1 MQNYPLWYYYRL
13 LIGSIIVLAVVGAL
27 LGHVWLVLS
36 LGLTFFVAWSIK
48 QQHSLL
54 KWLRNPTGAPPSAD
68 GLWGQLFDELYN
80 RQRAHS
86 AEIFRLRALLQRV
99 RASAEAIPDGVIMVQ
114 NDGSIEWWNASA
126 EKMLGLKP
134 DDRGSALTNLIR
146 DPKFVRYF
154 KRGGGDSIKLSAP
167 GREHVRL
174 QMTLVT
180 YNQTERLLM
189 VRDITRLLQ
198 LEQMRQDFVA
208 NASHELRTPLTVL
221 RGYLETILD
230 QQERVPSFLHRP
242 LKQMFGQSK
251 RMGNL
256 VEDLLLL
263 TRLDADET
271 DMLSSEV
278 FVDNLMD
285 QLVSDAQALSG
296 EKQHRITFINEA
308 KINLLGNPNEL
319 RSAFS
324 NLVFNAVH
332 YTPANGE
339 ITIRW
344 QQEGGR
350 LIFSVS
356 DNGIGIDPAHIP
368 RLTERFYRVDIS
380 RSSATGG
387 TGLGLAIVK
396 HVLQHHDAHLD
407 VHSKPGQGSTFACV
421 FPLAR
426 AATPSNP

>member
-1 MQNYPLWYYYRL
+1 MQNYPIWYYYRL
-13 LIGSIIVLAVVGAL
+13 LIGSIIVLAIVGAL

-36 LGLTFFVAWSIK
+36 LGLTLFVAWSIR
-48 QQHSLL
+48 QQHALL
-54 KWLRNPTGAPPSAD
+54 KWLRNPSGTPPNAQ

-126 EKMLGLKP
+126 EAMLGLKQE
-134 DDRGSALTNLIR
+134 DRGSALTNLIR

-154 KRGGGDSIKLSAP
+154 NRGGGDSIKLSAP

-230 QQERVPSFLHRP
+230 QSDRVPSFLHRP

-271 DMLSSEV
+271 DDQGSEV
-278 FVDNLMD
+278 FIDNLMG
-285 QLVSDAQALSG
+285 QLIEDAQALSG
-296 EKQHRITFINEA
+296 EKNHSITFTNEA
-308 KINLLGNPNEL
+308 NVNLQGNPNAL

-332 YTPANGE
+332 YTPENGRIDIAWRNE
-339 ITIRW
+339 RG
-344 QQEGGR
+344 Q
-350 LIFSVS
+350 LVFSVT
-356 DNGIGIDPAHIP
+356 DDGIGIDPAHIP

-396 HVLQHHDAHLD
+396 HVVQHHDGHLD
-407 VHSKPGQGSTFACV
+407 VRSTLGQGSQFSCV
-421 FPLAR
+421 FPHSR
-426 AATPSNP
+426 AAQQ

>member
-1 MQNYPLWYYYRL
+1 MQNYPIWYYYRL
-13 LIGSIIVLAVVGAL
+13 LVGSIIVLSVVGAL

-36 LGLTFFVAWSIK
+36 LGLALFVAWSIR
-48 QQHSLL
+48 QQHALL
-54 KWLRNPTGAPPSAD
+54 MWLRNPTGTPPNAQ

-134 DDRGSALTNLIR
+134 DDRGSSLTNLIR

-154 KRGGGDSIKLSAP
+154 NRGGGDSIKLSAP
-167 GREHVRL
+167 GKEHVRL

-230 QQERVPSFLHRP
+230 QEERLPKFLHRP
-242 LKQMFGQSK
+242 LQQMFGQSK

-263 TRLDADET
+263 TRLDADEANGKA
-271 DMLSSEV
+271 SEV
-278 FVDNLMD
+278 FIDNLME
-285 QLVSDAQALSG
+285 QLISDSEALSG
-296 EKQHRITFINEA
+296 DKAHKINFHNDA
-308 KINLLGNPNEL
+308 KVNLLGNPNEL

-332 YTPANGE
+332 YTPENGE
-339 ITIRW
+339 ISIRW
-344 QQEGGR
+344 YQEGGR
-350 LIFSVS
+350 LVFAVT

-396 HVLQHHDAHLD
+396 HVLQHHDGHLD
-407 VHSKPGQGSTFACV
+407 VTSKLGKGSTFSCI
-421 FPLAR
+421 FPLTR
-426 AATPSNP
+426 AAKPMN